1 MFEIFDFTTVFT
13 TIVNL
18 LQEQNS
24 LEKIVLL
31 ISIEV
36 AVWMFLSW
44 LLILFLPIKYKK
56 YQSEIFI
63 FFVVINIGLLFIG
76 IILTIIMI
84 LFGFSWATNR
94 ISRPSYETV
103 YFEEQV
109 SAFPMVYSKFH
120 EGILALDS
128 KFEKSISSDEKIK
141 SLKILYDSNAQGN
154 IGKIQHFLADDS
166 DETRL
171 YAFALVSSF
180 EKRLNQQIKKL
191 QEKISYTHNDEQREK
206 FSFELAQVYW
216 QFIFH
221 GVANKQLVNFYTGKI
236 EKILENINA
245 NASAFIL
252 LGKIQIFNKEYNL
265 AEEYFLRAIELGV
278 PEKVL
283 YTFFAEIKYGQRK
296 YDSIAQYILP
306 EEFDIDLRLKPLIP
320 VWRVL

>member
-1 MFEIFDFTTVFT
+1 VFETFDFMA
-13 TIVNL
+13 IINL

-24 LEKIVLL
+24 LDSILL
-31 ISIEV
+31 FISIEIL
-36 AVWMFLSW
+36 VWMSLSW
-44 LLILFLPIKYKK
+44 LLILFLPVKYKK
-56 YQSEIFI
+56 YQLEIFI

-76 IILTIIMI
+76 IILTLIMI
-84 LFGFSWATNR
+84 LFGFSWATHR

-103 YFEEQV
+103 YFEEQA
-109 SAFPMVYSKFH
+109 STFPMVYSEFH

-128 KFEKSISSDEKIK
+128 QFGESISSDEKIK

-154 IGKIQHFLADDS
+154 IGKIQHFLADES

-180 EKRLNQQIKKL
+180 EKRLNQQLKEL
-191 QEKISYTHNDEQREK
+191 QEKILYTHSDEQKERL
-206 FSFELAQVYW
+206 SFELAQVYW

-221 GVANKQLVNFYTGKI
+221 GVANKQLVTFYTGKI
-236 EKILENINA
+236 EKILENINL

-252 LGKIQIFNKEYNL
+252 LGKIQIFNKEYNM
-265 AEEYFLRAIELGV
+265 AEEYFIRAIELGV
-278 PEKVL
+278 PEKAL

-296 YDSIAQYILP
+296 YDAIAQYILP

-320 VWRVL
+320 VWRAS

>member
-1 MFEIFDFTTVFT
+1 MFETFDFMA
-13 TIVNL
+13 IINL

-24 LEKIVLL
+24 LDSILL
-31 ISIEV
+31 FISIEIL
-36 AVWMFLSW
+36 VWMSLSW
-44 LLILFLPIKYKK
+44 LLILFLPVKYKK
-56 YQSEIFI
+56 YQLEIFI

-76 IILTIIMI
+76 IILTLIMI
-84 LFGFSWATNR
+84 LFGFSWATHR

-103 YFEEQV
+103 YFEEQA
-109 SAFPMVYSKFH
+109 STFPMVYSEFH

-128 KFEKSISSDEKIK
+128 QFGESISSDEKIK

-154 IGKIQHFLADDS
+154 IGKIQHFLADES

-180 EKRLNQQIKKL
+180 EKRLNQQLKEL
-191 QEKISYTHNDEQREK
+191 QEKILYTHSDEQKERL
-206 FSFELAQVYW
+206 SFELAQVYW

-221 GVANKQLVNFYTGKI
+221 GVANKQLVTFYTGKI
-236 EKILENINA
+236 EKILENINL

-252 LGKIQIFNKEYNL
+252 LGKIQIFNKEYNM
-265 AEEYFLRAIELGV
+265 AEEYFIRAIELGV
-278 PEKVL
+278 PEKAL

-296 YDSIAQYILP
+296 YDAIAQYILP

-320 VWRVL
+320 VWRAS